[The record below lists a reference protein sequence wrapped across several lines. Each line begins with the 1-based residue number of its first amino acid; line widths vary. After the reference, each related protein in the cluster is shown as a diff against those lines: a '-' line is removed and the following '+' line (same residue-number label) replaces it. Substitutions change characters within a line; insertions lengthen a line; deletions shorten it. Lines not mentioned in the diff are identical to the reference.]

1 MMQDTMIAKLE
12 AKGGKRWI
20 KGNMD
25 RMYFNS
31 TVLGL
36 ELEYYKTGNIR
47 DASFRGMG
55 LSNSMGGRYKAAK
68 TYIDLA
74 TGDVHSDF
82 DCLAD
87 AVRELIAQAEEEIKA
102 ETPAI
107 DEEKTA
113 ETETASL
120 SAKAIDCQ
128 SAVIKTLDD
137 TQADFSPKDRT
148 HPRFAEINARLER
161 IRAAVSACASS
172 ADLLACFDTIRVDDT
187 RTTRIRA
194 LGKIINTCQPAND
207 EQRALLGL

>member
-1 MMQDTMIAKLE
+1 MTDTMIAKLE

-25 RMYFNS
+25 RMYFNA

-74 TGDVHSDF
+74 TGTVHSDF

-102 ETPAI
+102 ETAA
-107 DEEKTA
+107 EE
-113 ETETASL
+113 ETASL
-120 SAKAIDCQ
+120 DAEAIDCQ
-128 SAVIKTLDD
+128 TTVLKTLDD

-161 IRAAVSACASS
+161 IRAAVSACKSS
-172 ADLLACFDTIRVDDT
+172 ADMLACFGTIHSEDT

-194 LGKIINTCQPAND
+194 LGKIINTCKPAND